1 MLAPIA
7 RLQSGPEHGHDDHND
22 DEGDYLN
29 YDDDDDNSDDDA
41 VGGVDLCGGGG
52 PSSSE
57 FEPDIGL
64 AALLPPS
71 PPLPPL
77 QEGAAMVRGPRL

>member
-1 MLAPIA
+1 MTMTMTVIIKMMTTMTMTVKMTLETKI
-7 RLQSGPEHGHDDHND
+7 
-22 DEGDYLN
+22 
-29 YDDDDDNSDDDA
+29 

-57 FEPDIGL
+57 LEPDMGL